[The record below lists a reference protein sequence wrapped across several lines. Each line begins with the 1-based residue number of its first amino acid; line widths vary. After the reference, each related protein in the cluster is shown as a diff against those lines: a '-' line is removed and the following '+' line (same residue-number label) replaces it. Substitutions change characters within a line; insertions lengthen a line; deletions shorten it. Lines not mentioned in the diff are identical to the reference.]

1 MDIRT
6 FYVIC
11 GAIGF
16 VVSLVYLV
24 LFRPPDK
31 YARAKRDGFTLS
43 IWWIGLSQRLI
54 WFAALIGSLR
64 VLKSSILNAERPIIF
79 DGAFDKWTSI
89 GSMIIGTVAVCVAF
103 GVYLRYRV
111 WGERDSDD

>member
-11 GAIGF
+11 SAIGV
-16 VVSLVYLV
+16 VVSLAYLV

-31 YARAKRDGFTLS
+31 YARAKRDGFALS

-54 WFAALIGSLR
+54 WFAVLVSSLR
-64 VLKSSILNAERPIIF
+64 VLKSSILNADRPIIF
-79 DGAFDKWTSI
+79 DGAFDKWTSLA
-89 GSMIIGTVAVCVAF
+89 SLVVGTVAICVAF

-111 WGERDSDD
+111 WSNNDD